1 MIEISKI
8 RIDGG
13 TQTREKLNE
22 ATVKEYVEAIKAG
35 AIFPPVKL
43 FFDGLNYW
51 LSDGF
56 HRYFSTKKAGKKQI
70 NAEITPGT
78 LRDAVLHSLG
88 ANASHGL
95 PRSNKDKQRAVETLL
110 NDPEWSKWSSRAI
123 AEKCVVSH
131 SYVSTLR
138 DKMKSGHVSTPESQ
152 AQNNPGTGVNVYTQ
166 ATPEQSKTGA
176 EDQPGQETTEEKPAA
191 QEPESQPPKEPE
203 YTALD
208 QANDTIAG
216 LQDALALAAAGE
228 LTAEEKKEAT
238 SLVDQLRAEIKTL
251 TASLKA
257 VKSSRDTLQRENESL
272 KIQIRMQRKEID
284 KLAGTKTA

>member
-1 MIEISKI
+1 MIELSRI

-22 ATVKEYVEAIKAG
+22 ATVKEYVEAINAG
-35 AIFPPVKL
+35 ATFPPVTL
-43 FFDGLNYW
+43 FFDGSNYW
-51 LSDGF
+51 LADGF
-56 HRYFSTKKAGKKQI
+56 HRFFATKKAGKKQI
-70 NAEITPGT
+70 HEDITPGT
-78 LRDAVLHSLG
+78 QRDAVLHSLG
-88 ANASHGL
+88 ANTSHGL
-95 PRSNKDKQRAVETLL
+95 PRSNKDKKRAVETLL

-228 LTAEEKKEAT
+228 LSAEEKKEAT
-238 SLVDQLRAEIKTL
+238 SLVDQLREEVRILTL
-251 TASLKA
+251 KLKA
-257 VKSSRDTLQRENESL
+257 MTAARDGFMTQVAEL
-272 KIQIRMQRKEID
+272 KKQCAMQRKELE
-284 KLAGTKTA
+284 KR

>member
-138 DKMKSGHVSTPESQ
+138 DKMKSGHVSTPESPDEGK
-152 AQNNPGTGVNVYTQ
+152 PGTGVNVYTQ
-166 ATPEQSKTGA
+166 ATTEQSKTGA

-238 SLVDQLRAEIKTL
+238 SLVDQLRAEVRILTL
-251 TASLKA
+251 KLKA
-257 VKSSRDTLQRENESL
+257 MTAARDGFMTQVAEL
-272 KIQIRMQRKEID
+272 KKQCAMQRKELE
-284 KLAGTKTA
+284 KR

>member
-1 MIEISKI
+1 MIELSKI

-22 ATVKEYVEAIKAG
+22 ATVKEYIEAINAG
-35 AIFPPVKL
+35 ATFPPVTL
-43 FFDGLNYW
+43 FFDGSNYW
-51 LSDGF
+51 LADGF
-56 HRYFSTKKAGKKQI
+56 HRYFATKKAGKKQI
-70 NAEITPGT
+70 HEDVTPGT
-78 LRDAVLHSLG
+78 QRDAVLHSIG
-88 ANASHGL
+88 ANTAHGL
-95 PRSNKDKQRAVETLL
+95 PRSNKDKKRAVETLL
-110 NDPEWSKWSSRAI
+110 NDPEWSNWSTREI
-123 AEKCVVSH
+123 AEKCAVSH

-138 DKMKSGHVSTPESQ
+138 DKIKSVNVYTPASQ
-152 AQNNPGTGVNVYTQ
+152 SQSKTGTGVNVYTQ
-166 ATPEQSKTGA
+166 ANPEQSNPGA
-176 EDQPGQETTEEKPAA
+176 EDQPGKDATEDKPAA
-191 QEPESQPPKEPE
+191 QEPQKEPE
-203 YTALD
+203 YTELD
-208 QANDTIAG
+208 KANDTIAG

-228 LTAEEKKEAT
+228 LSAEEKKEAT

>member
-1 MIEISKI
+1 MIELSRI

-22 ATVKEYVEAIKAG
+22 ATVKEYVEAINAG
-35 AIFPPVKL
+35 ATFPPVTL
-43 FFDGLNYW
+43 FFDGSNYW
-51 LSDGF
+51 LADGF
-56 HRYFSTKKAGKKQI
+56 HRYFATKKAGKKQI
-70 NAEITPGT
+70 HEDITPGT
-78 LRDAVLHSLG
+78 QRDAVLHSLG

-95 PRSNKDKQRAVETLL
+95 PRSNKDKKRAVETLL

-238 SLVDQLRAEIKTL
+238 SLVDQLRAEVRILTL
-251 TASLKA
+251 KLKA
-257 VKSSRDTLQRENESL
+257 MTAARDGFMTQVAEL
-272 KIQIRMQRKEID
+272 KKQCAMQRKELE
-284 KLAGTKTA
+284 KR

>member
-1 MIEISKI
+1 MIELSRI

-110 NDPEWSKWSSRAI
+110 KDPEWSAWSNRAI

-131 SYVSTLR
+131 GYVNTLR
-138 DKMKSGHVSTPESQ
+138 DKMKSGHMSTPASPDEGKPGTSGHMSTPE
-152 AQNNPGTGVNVYTQ
+152 N
-166 ATPEQSKTGA
+166 
-176 EDQPGQETTEEKPAA
+176 PGQETTETKPDE
-191 QEPESQPPKEPE
+191 QEPASQPPKEPE
-203 YTALD
+203 YTPLD

>member
-1 MIEISKI
+1 MIELSKI

-13 TQTREKLNE
+13 TQTREKLNQ
-22 ATVKEYVEAIKAG
+22 ATVKEYIEAINAG
-35 AIFPPVKL
+35 ATFPPVTL
-43 FFDGLNYW
+43 FFDGSAYW
-51 LSDGF
+51 LADGF
-56 HRYFSTKKAGKKQI
+56 HRYFAAKKAGKKQI
-70 NAEITPGT
+70 HEDITPGT
-78 LRDAVLHSLG
+78 QRDAVLHSIG
-88 ANASHGL
+88 ANTAHGL
-95 PRSNKDKQRAVETLL
+95 QRSNKDKKRAVETLL

-138 DKMKSGHVSTPESQ
+138 DKMKSGNVSTPASQ
-152 AQNNPGTGVNVYTQ
+152 SQSKPGTGVNVYTQ
-166 ATPEQSKTGA
+166 ANPEQSKPGA
-176 EDQPGQETTEEKPAA
+176 EDQPGKDATDDKQAA
-191 QEPESQPPKEPE
+191 QEPPKEPE
-203 YTALD
+203 YTAID
-208 QANDTIAG
+208 KANDTIAG

>member
-1 MIEISKI
+1 MIELSRI

-35 AIFPPVKL
+35 ATFPPVTL
-43 FFDGLNYW
+43 FFDGSNYW
-51 LSDGF
+51 LADGF
-56 HRYFSTKKAGKKQI
+56 HRYFAAKKAGKKQI
-70 NAEITPGT
+70 HEDITPGT
-78 LRDAVLHSLG
+78 QRDAVLHSLG
-88 ANASHGL
+88 ANTAHGL

-110 NDPEWSKWSSRAI
+110 NDPEWSNWSNREI

-131 SYVSTLR
+131 SYVNTLR
-138 DKMKSGHVSTPESQ
+138 EKIKSGNVSTPASQ
-152 AQNNPGTGVNVYTQ
+152 SQSKPGTGGNVSTP
-166 ATPEQSKTGA
+166 TNPEQRKPGA
-176 EDQPGQETTEEKPAA
+176 EDQPGQDATEDNPAA
-191 QEPESQPPKEPE
+191 QEPSNQPPKEPE
-203 YTALD
+203 YTELD
-208 QANDTIAG
+208 KANDTIAG

-228 LTAEEKKEAT
+228 LSAEEKKEAT
-238 SLVDQLRAEIKTL
+238 SLVDQLRSEIKTL

-272 KIQIRMQRKEID
+272 KIQIHMQRKEID

>member
-1 MIEISKI
+1 MIELSKI

-13 TQTREKLNE
+13 TQTREKLNQ
-22 ATVKEYVEAIKAG
+22 ATVKEYIEAINAG
-35 AIFPPVKL
+35 ATFPPVTL
-43 FFDGLNYW
+43 FFDGSAYW
-51 LSDGF
+51 LADGF
-56 HRYFSTKKAGKKQI
+56 HRYFAAKKAGKKQI
-70 NAEITPGT
+70 HEDITPGT
-78 LRDAVLHSLG
+78 QRDAVLHSLG
-88 ANASHGL
+88 ANTAHGL
-95 PRSNKDKQRAVETLL
+95 PRSNKDKKRAVETLL

-138 DKMKSGHVSTPESQ
+138 DKMKSGNVSTPASQ

-166 ATPEQSKTGA
+166 ANPEQSKPGA
-176 EDQPGQETTEEKPAA
+176 EDQPGKDATEDKPAA
-191 QEPESQPPKEPE
+191 QEPPKEPE

-228 LTAEEKKEAT
+228 LSAEEKKEAT

>member
-1 MIEISKI
+1 MIELSRI

-22 ATVKEYVEAIKAG
+22 ATVKEYVEAINAG
-35 AIFPPVKL
+35 ATFPPVSL
-43 FFDGLNYW
+43 FFDGSNYW
-51 LSDGF
+51 LADGF
-56 HRYFSTKKAGKKQI
+56 HRFFATKKAGKKQI
-70 NAEITPGT
+70 HEDITPGT
-78 LRDAVLHSLG
+78 QRDAVLHSLG

-110 NDPEWSKWSSRAI
+110 NDPEWSAWSNRAI

-131 SYVSTLR
+131 GYVNTLR
-138 DKMKSGHVSTPESQ
+138 DKMKSGHMSTPASPDEGKPGTSGHMSTPE
-152 AQNNPGTGVNVYTQ
+152 N
-166 ATPEQSKTGA
+166 
-176 EDQPGQETTEEKPAA
+176 PGQETTETKPDE
-191 QEPESQPPKEPE
+191 QEPAKEPE

-251 TASLKA
+251 KA
-257 VKSSRDTLQRENESL
+257 ELRAMTVSRDGLQTKVAEL
-272 KIQIRMQRKEID
+272 MKQCAMQRKQL
-284 KLAGTKTA
+284 KQAA

>member
-1 MIEISKI
+1 MIELSKI

-35 AIFPPVKL
+35 ATFPPVTL
-43 FFDGLNYW
+43 FFDGSNYW
-51 LSDGF
+51 LADGF
-56 HRYFSTKKAGKKQI
+56 HRYFATKKAGKKQI
-70 NAEITPGT
+70 HEDITPGT
-78 LRDAVLHSLG
+78 QRDAVLHSLG
-88 ANASHGL
+88 ANTSHGL
-95 PRSNKDKQRAVETLL
+95 PRSNKDKKRAVETLL

-251 TASLKA
+251 KA
-257 VKSSRDTLQRENESL
+257 ELRAMTVSRDGLQTKVAEL
-272 KIQIRMQRKEID
+272 MKQCAMQRKQL
-284 KLAGTKTA
+284 KQAA

>member
-1 MIEISKI
+1 MIELSKI

-13 TQTREKLNE
+13 TQTREKLNQ
-22 ATVKEYVEAIKAG
+22 ATVKEYIEAINAG
-35 AIFPPVKL
+35 ATFPPVTL
-43 FFDGLNYW
+43 FFDGSAYW
-51 LSDGF
+51 LADGF
-56 HRYFSTKKAGKKQI
+56 HRYFAAKKAGKKQI
-70 NAEITPGT
+70 HEDITPGT
-78 LRDAVLHSLG
+78 QRDAVLHSLG
-88 ANASHGL
+88 ANTAHGL

-238 SLVDQLRAEIKTL
+238 SLVDQLRAEVRILTL
-251 TASLKA
+251 KLKA
-257 VKSSRDTLQRENESL
+257 MTAARDGFMTQVAEL
-272 KIQIRMQRKEID
+272 KKQCAMQRKELE
-284 KLAGTKTA
+284 KR

>member
-1 MIEISKI
+1 MIELSKI

-22 ATVKEYVEAIKAG
+22 ATVKEYIEAINAG
-35 AIFPPVKL
+35 ATFPPVTL
-43 FFDGLNYW
+43 FFDGSAYW
-51 LSDGF
+51 LADGF
-56 HRYFSTKKAGKKQI
+56 HRYFAAKKAGKKQI
-70 NAEITPGT
+70 HEDITPGT
-78 LRDAVLHSLG
+78 QRDAVLHSLG
-88 ANASHGL
+88 ANTAHGL

-110 NDPEWSKWSSRAI
+110 NDPEWSKWSNRAI

-131 SYVSTLR
+131 SYVNTLR
-138 DKMKSGHVSTPESQ
+138 EKVTSGNVSTPS
-152 AQNNPGTGVNVYTQ
+152 N
-166 ATPEQSKTGA
+166 PEQSKPDT
-176 EDQPGQETTEEKPAA
+176 EDQPGKDATEDKPAA
-191 QEPESQPPKEPE
+191 QDPPKEPE
-203 YTALD
+203 YTELD
-208 QANDTIAG
+208 KANDTIAG

-228 LTAEEKKEAT
+228 LSAEEKKEAT

>member
-1 MIEISKI
+1 MIELSKI

-22 ATVKEYVEAIKAG
+22 ATVKEYIEAINAG
-35 AIFPPVKL
+35 ATFPPVTL
-43 FFDGLNYW
+43 FFDGSNYW
-51 LSDGF
+51 LADGF
-56 HRYFSTKKAGKKQI
+56 HRFFATKKAGKKQI
-70 NAEITPGT
+70 HEDITPGT
-78 LRDAVLHSLG
+78 QRDAVLHSLG
-88 ANASHGL
+88 ANTAHGL

-110 NDPEWSKWSSRAI
+110 DDQEWSKWSSRAI

-176 EDQPGQETTEEKPAA
+176 EDQPGQ
-191 QEPESQPPKEPE
+191 
-203 YTALD
+203 
-208 QANDTIAG
+208 
-216 LQDALALAAAGE
+216 
-228 LTAEEKKEAT
+228 KKEAT